1 MRYFPLVAV
10 LCLTTVGCGDDTT
23 VVYPPTSPSPV
34 SPSPTPGNP
43 IVNTK
48 IEFRVTGNANGA
60 RVRYSN
66 AVDGL
71 TQVVT
76 TLPYTATLTTQES
89 SMFLSLEGTPTSYNF
104 NINYPF
110 FAVQIFVNGNL
121 FREATSSEFLLN
133 TLSVSGTWRR

>member
-1 MRYFPLVAV
+1 MRLMAALLALLMVTACDKV
-10 LCLTTVGCGDDTT
+10 I
-23 VVYPPTSPSPV
+23 YPPTSPSPV
-34 SPSPTPGNP
+34 VTNPTVPGNP
-43 IVNTK
+43 VTQTK
-48 IEFRVTGNANGA
+48 IEFRVTGNALGA

-66 AVDGL
+66 AIDGL

-76 TLPYTATLTTQES
+76 TLPYTATITTTDT

-104 NINYPF
+104 ITNYPF

-133 TLSVSGTWRR
+133 TLTVSGTWRK